1 MLVNYMITFMTRIS
15 PQVWQSPSLRQG
27 TCSFLILW
35 SLCSCTLQQPRLCQF
50 CFPGG
55 VSAAVHYN
63 NQDYA
68 KSASLVEFPQLCTA
82 TTQLCT
88 ATSSLC
94 QVCFPAPVS
103 ELVLHWQTLHNFF
116 QTSPANGDITDDFVQ
131 QLGKTLTH
139 FARGSSCICKI
150 NPCKL
155 YNHTS
160 WQAKFT
166 RTCHSIWADELSYS
180 SYSILKVN
188 INNKTMSDTS
198 EDYFKIKLPPQMFTL
213 EPVAQG
219 HFP

>member
-1 MLVNYMITFMTRIS
+1 MTISFPKAGHMQFPYFMKFMQLYTATT
-15 PQVWQSPSLRQG
+15 Q
-27 TCSFLILW
+27 T
-35 SLCSCTLQQPRLCQF
+35 
-50 CFPGG
+50 
-55 VSAAVHYN
+55 AN
-63 NQDYA
+63 
-68 KSASLVEFPQLCTA
+68 SASLVEFLQQCI
-82 TTQLCT
+82 TTTKTLPSLLLWLSFHSCALQQPSCALRQ
-88 ATSSLC
+88 SSLC